1 MRIFARW
8 IKPALDV
15 TVQCPQDADA
25 RHHGRPAMFCN
36 QQQRLH
42 RGLPWL
48 GVVFDLGEFGDVLA
62 PRRGA

>member
-25 RHHGRPAMFCN
+25 RHHGRPAMFW
-36 QQQRLH
+36 QPATAPPSR
-42 RGLPWL
+42 PSWL

-62 PRRGA
+62 PRLGA